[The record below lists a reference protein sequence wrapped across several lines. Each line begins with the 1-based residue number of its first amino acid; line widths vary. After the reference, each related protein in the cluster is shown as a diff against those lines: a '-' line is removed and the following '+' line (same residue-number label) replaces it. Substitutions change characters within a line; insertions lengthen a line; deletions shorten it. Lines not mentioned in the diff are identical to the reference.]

1 MNRRRFVE
9 ASSLLAGGALVVA
22 LLFSGNAALAQRV
35 DSTNRADVVYEAT
48 ISQLQGELAA
58 GRLTSVQLV
67 DAYLARIAAY
77 DHQGPTLNAIIT
89 FNPAARG
96 EAAARDKERK
106 EGHARGPL
114 FGVPILIKD
123 NYSTTDMP
131 TTAGSIALAGFVP
144 SRDAYQVKKL
154 RDAGAI
160 ILGKT
165 NLHELASGVT
175 TVSSLGGQTCNPYD
189 PTRIPGGSSG
199 GTGAGIAAS
208 FAAIGWGSDTCGSI
222 RIPAASNNLFGLRPT
237 KGLSS
242 VDGII
247 PLSHS
252 QDVAGPLART
262 VMDLAIGLDASIGP
276 DPADTATRILAGKP
290 LPKFVQSLDAGS
302 LRGARFGVLT
312 AFFGNQTEDQEA
324 TMVVRAAL
332 GQMKANGADVVD
344 VEIPGLDTLIQRAGV
359 IDFEFKPDFQDFMSR
374 TPNAPVT
381 TLDDIIDRGLYH
393 SAIEVSLKRRNANGT
408 RDSDAYRAALA
419 RRDRARELVVAFLD
433 AHHLDAIVYPTL
445 RRKPTLIGRPA
456 PPSNCQLSAVTGLP
470 ALSMPAGFTPDSLP
484 IAVEMLGR
492 QLSDTRLV
500 SLAYAY
506 EQAVHPRRPPRTT
519 PALANPPKR

>member
-1 MNRRRFVE
+1 MERRTFVE
-9 ASSLLAGGALVVA
+9 GSSIAARRAV
-22 LLFSGNAALAQRV
+22 AALFVSVSAAVAQRA
-35 DSTNRADVVYEAT
+35 DSAARFDVVYEAT
-48 ISQLQGELAA
+48 ISQLQSELAA

-67 DAYLARIAAY
+67 DAYMARIAAY
-77 DHQGPTLNAIIT
+77 DHQGPSLNAMIAI
-89 FNPAARG
+89 NPAARG
-96 EAAARDKERK
+96 EAAARDKERR
-106 EGHARGPL
+106 EGHVRGPL
-114 FGVPILIKD
+114 HGIPVLIKD
-123 NYSTTDMP
+123 NYGTTDMS

-144 SRDAYQVKKL
+144 SRDAFQVKKL

-165 NLHELASGVT
+165 NLHELASGIT
-175 TVSSLGGQTCNPYD
+175 TVSTLGGQTCNPYD

-199 GTGAGIAAS
+199 GTAVGVAAS

-237 KGLSS
+237 KGLTSI
-242 VDGII
+242 DGII

-262 VMDLAIGLDASIGP
+262 VMDLAIGLDATVGP
-276 DPADTATRILAGKP
+276 DPADAATRILAGKP
-290 LPKFVQSLDAGS
+290 LPTFVQSLDAGS

-312 AFFGNQTEDQEA
+312 ALFGNQTEDREV
-324 TMVVRAAL
+324 TTVVRAAL
-332 GQMKANGADVVD
+332 DQMRTDGAEVID
-344 VEIPGLDTLIQRAGV
+344 VEISGLDSMIQRAGV
-359 IDFEFKPDFQDFMSR
+359 IDFEFKPDFQDYMGR
-374 TPNAPVT
+374 TPNPPVA

-393 SAIEVSLKRRNANGT
+393 KAIEESLKRRNANGT
-408 RDSDAYRAALA
+408 RDSDAYRTALA
-419 RRDRARELVVAFLD
+419 RRDSARSLVVAFLD

-445 RRKPTLIGRPA
+445 RRKPTVIGQPA

-484 IAVEMLGR
+484 IGVEMLGR
-492 QLSDTRLV
+492 QLSDAHLV

-519 PALANPPKR
+519 PALTNPPKR